1 MAMKQTQTKL
11 FDFSDAGLDFCAG
24 SKNLFP
30 DRFKKMLTL
39 GYNVQTVSSVAVA
52 GNQVTFTYGGA
63 HGYVADRVLKVD
75 SGALAL
81 INGGEFWIDSVTVNT
96 VTITIE
102 NAPTSVIGGFTTR
115 IAPLGWTLE
124 YELSNVHIYK
134 MKQLDESDLYVR
146 LCFQNNSAYKNCI
159 GVCVGKSHSAGA
171 ITDPESIAADRAITT
186 PQTNGLNWFF
196 TSSALDLL
204 NNYTYSQG
212 FSWFGKAVI
221 VGSLYHFVAMFNN
234 GVSGTTNDMQG
245 GSVAAILPCAK
256 HSYAAN
262 LPLIIAQ
269 TGINPSGT
277 TAIGT
282 FVEGRA
288 FIGTQRCIFEA
299 RGIADQNIFSSPS
312 SASSFT
318 ALDGFNTT
326 TAQPIAIHESTTTQ
340 HIGYIVGGMYRCLY
354 GATNVPPSVKQSTPS
369 QTMDIDLS
377 NSVILHSLP
386 IAANNIA
393 NTIFLAVPIEEIKI
407 A

>member
-1 MAMKQTQTKL
+1 MKQTQTKL

-39 GYNVQTVSSVAVA
+39 GYNVQTVSSVAAA

-171 ITDPESIAADRAITT
+171 ITDPKSIAADRAITT
-186 PQTNGLNWFF
+186 PQTDGLNWFF
-196 TSSALDLL
+196 TSSALDLF

-245 GSVAAILPCAK
+245 GSVAAILPCVK

-269 TGINPSGT
+269 TGINPSST
-277 TAIGT
+277 NSVGT

-288 FIGTQRCIFEA
+288 FIGTQRCVFEA
-299 RGIADQNIFSSPS
+299 RGVADQNIFSSPN

-326 TAQPIAIHESTTTQ
+326 TVQPIAIHESTTTQ

-386 IAANNIA
+386 IATNNIA